1 MLRLRPEFMFFRDRD
16 SILAKIETETE
27 TDTQNIG
34 FTRPRPGLRPQSV
47 TRLETDTETLLHNFG
62 EIYKILILFPYS
74 INFLRPRLILRLTFW
89 KNRFRDWD
97 WYLENSRDD
106 AETESLVLWSHETWP
121 MPRVSPTSGAYWLKV
136 ICIAEVITHFCYASN
151 KAWNYCLQCI
161 LTNGSLP
168 KKKRKEEE
176 IPKKQRSFANCK
188 IDAVHL

>member
-1 MLRLRPEFMFFRDRD
+1 MGCGYTRQRSARPVFLIPMTRLRPELMIFRDRNWDWD
-16 SILAKIETETE
+16 SILAKIETKTE

-74 INFLRPRLILRLTFW
+74 INFSRPRLILRLTFW

-106 AETESLVLWSHETWP
+106 AETESLVPWSHETWP
-121 MPRVSPTSGAYWLKV
+121 MPRVSPTSV
-136 ICIAEVITHFCYASN
+136 THLQWSN
-151 KAWNYCLQCI
+151 VWGISPLSPWPPATSPLQCI
-161 LTNGSLP
+161 
-168 KKKRKEEE
+168 
-176 IPKKQRSFANCK
+176 IPTQKVNVK
-188 IDAVHL
+188 